1 MGQLVILSGDDEF
14 TVKERARAV
23 ARELAGGEIEENP
36 AVEII
41 AGDGEE
47 LKPDEVIARF
57 LDALRTPPFLCDSKL
72 VWLRHLRDLELF
84 SAREPGDGVAG
95 VLEILTQPLPPEL
108 SVLIDGGGLDQRKSF
123 CKTVKSA
130 GATVEIFNAVKATDR
145 RFADGRKESLREICG
160 SLGKSLEPAA
170 AQFLTETIGGD
181 SGMLRNELEKLCS
194 YVGDAAVIT
203 LADCREVCSRTP
215 ETVSWEFTGAIVG
228 RDRPRALRLLDIML
242 RRGEPE
248 IRLMYALSG
257 EFQKLIQTRLAMKQL
272 KLTRVTPRTF
282 DSLPESLKKEFPDN
296 PLLKLHPFRAFKT
309 CEGAAGFTDA
319 ELAGNLEAVRNASR
333 ALVSGGGE
341 PRIILEQLVL
351 RLTARR

>member
-1 MGQLVILSGDDEF
+1 MGRLVIISGDDDF
-14 TVKERARAV
+14 AVKERARAV
-23 ARELAGGEIEENP
+23 AGELAGGEFEENP

-47 LKPDEVIARF
+47 LKPDAVVARF

-72 VWLRHLRDLELF
+72 VWLRHFRDLELF
-84 SAREPGDGVAG
+84 SAKEPDDGVAG
-95 VLEILTQPLPPEL
+95 VLEILSNPLPPEL

-123 CKTVKSA
+123 AKAMKSA
-130 GATVEIFNAVKATDR
+130 GAGLEVLNAVKATDR
-145 RFADGRKESLREICG
+145 RFADERRGSLRDIC
-160 SLGKSLEPAA
+160 SELGKSLDPAA

-181 SGMLRNELEKLCS
+181 SGLLRNELEKLCS
-194 YVGDAAVIT
+194 YVGEAAVIT
-203 LADCREVCSRTP
+203 LADCRAVCSRTP

>member
-1 MGQLVILSGDDEF
+1 MGRLVIISGDDDF
-14 TVKERARAV
+14 AVKERSRAA
-23 ARELAGGEIEENP
+23 ARELAGGELEENP

-47 LKPDEVIARF
+47 LKPEAVVARF

-72 VWLRHLRDLELF
+72 VWLRHFRDLDLF
-84 SAREPGDGVAG
+84 SAKEPDDGVAG
-95 VLEILTQPLPPEL
+95 ALEILSNPLPPEL
-108 SVLIDGGGLDQRKSF
+108 SVLIDGAGLDQRKSF
-123 CKTVKSA
+123 CKTMKSA
-130 GATVEIFNAVKATDR
+130 GASIEVLNAVKATDR
-145 RFADGRKESLREICG
+145 RFADDRKESLRDICG
-160 SLGKSLEPAA
+160 ELGKSLEPAA

-181 SGMLRNELEKLCS
+181 SGLLRNELEKLCS

-228 RDRPRALRLLDIML
+228 RDRARALRLLDIML
-242 RRGEPE
+242 RQGEPE

-272 KLTRVTPRTF
+272 KLSRVTPRTF

-296 PLLKLHPFRAFKT
+296 PLLKLHPYRAFKT
-309 CEGAAGFTDA
+309 CEGAAGFSDA
-319 ELAGNLEAVRNASR
+319 ELARNLEAVRDAGR

-341 PRIILEQLVL
+341 SRIILEQLIL
-351 RLTARR
+351 RLTARG